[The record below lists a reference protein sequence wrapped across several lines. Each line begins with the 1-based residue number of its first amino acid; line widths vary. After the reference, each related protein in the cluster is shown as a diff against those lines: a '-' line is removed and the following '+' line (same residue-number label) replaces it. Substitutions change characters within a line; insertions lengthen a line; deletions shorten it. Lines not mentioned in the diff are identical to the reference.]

1 MSFQSTILTIAII
14 VLIIVLILIG
24 IMLSKSSNSA
34 VDWPPIVGDCP
45 DYWIDTST
53 GSEESGS
60 ACLNTKSLGTCNIP
74 SRSSLTPNN
83 KDFSVAP
90 FTGSNSTCAKYK
102 WAKNCAVTWDGITSG
117 IKNPCDTTAPS
128 S

>member
-1 MSFQSTILTIAII
+1 MSFQSVLLTIAII
-14 VLIIVLILIG
+14 VLIIVLIFIG

-34 VDWPPIVGDCP
+34 VDWPPIVGECP

-53 GSEESGS
+53 SGEESGS
-60 ACLNTKSLGTCNIP
+60 SCLNTKSLGTCNIP
-74 SRSSLTPNN
+74 AAGSTNT
-83 KDFSVAP
+83 KDFSTQL

-117 IKNPCDTTAPS
+117 IQNPCDTSAAPS

>member
-34 VDWPPIVGDCP
+34 VDWPPIVGECP
-45 DYWIDTST
+45 DYWVDSST
-53 GSEESGS
+53 GSEKGGS
-60 ACLNTKSLGTCNIP
+60 ACLNTKSLGRCNIP
-74 SRSSLTPNN
+74 SDGNPDT
-83 KDFSVAP
+83 KDFSVGR
-90 FTGSNSTCAKYK
+90 FTGSNSTCAKYT
-102 WAKNCAVTWDGITSG
+102 WAKTCAVTWDGITSG
-117 IKNPCDTTAPS
+117 ITNPCIPPTAPS